1 MKRLFSALLAT
12 VFAFSSFTLSASALE
27 SKHIKNADTSAVVEY
42 QYVPSHFNKDAVG
55 SIDDVIF
62 ENVADASTIA
72 APYSAEEPMP
82 VLSRTYS
89 STSKS
94 YLSREV
100 WIEDT
105 TEYLET
111 FYGQSVSNV
120 SEDENYITFYFYPKF
135 GRS

>member
-1 MKRLFSALLAT
+1 M
-12 VFAFSSFTLSASALE
+12 VFNHNSRSYSNSMFLCSGDLIVT
-27 SKHIKNADTSAVVEY
+27 HR
-42 QYVPSHFNKDAVG
+42 SHLH
-55 SIDDVIF
+55 
-62 ENVADASTIA
+62 
-72 APYSAEEPMP
+72 YSAEEPMP

-120 SEDENYITFYFYPKF
+120 SEDENYITFYNGCIDKKLDTLASKEACVTKTYENANTCHATE
-135 GRS
+135 GLAL